1 MGKSLS
7 HTSPEEVKI
16 WFSNCRLP
24 VAFSTARLPEGNEV
38 VFVGLL
44 INRQQLPVIML
55 LSLWIK
61 SVRLSE
67 QAQKTDADNP
77 NSK

>member
-1 MGKSLS
+1 
-7 HTSPEEVKI
+7 
-16 WFSNCRLP
+16 

-38 VFVGLL
+38 MFVGLL